1 MDPDENLAAQ
11 RRLAHRIDSQE
22 HPDPADVLHLC
33 ELVIALDEWI
43 KAGGFLPAAWRR

>member
-11 RRLAHRIDSQE
+11 RRIASRIVDQE
-22 HPDPADVLHLC
+22 DPNPADVHCLS
-33 ELVIALDEWI
+33 ELVIALDDWI